1 MTTPTRLC
9 LKCKKAYN
17 ADFERCPFC
26 GEPGPVREKPKAPPV
41 KCPHCGRPINP
52 TFKECPFCKKPV
64 DSPPA
69 PLPPKF
75 DYTAIAADAV
85 EHNKIFLT
93 LDYSPASVYALDVFF
108 DEMWGTEGYSPN
120 NDSWA
125 PEQGQIAVI
134 MSFGAYFGE
143 VIRRRYNGRWHED
156 PSQGGNPLWTTVALP
171 SGDHLYV
178 ISKMFKRMK
187 NGSADA
193 LNPML
198 LSLRQSLGD
207 LPKGDELESWLRQA
221 GHFEKVK
228 RPDHAL
234 KFYDCALVLPLSEAD
249 RMRVGELK
257 KLAGIEA
264 GKMAGIDGERD
275 SQVPET
281 PADDAPLDFPAGCD
295 LIRKEI
301 ERFGGLLND
310 TPASLAVIDAWLELI
325 ETNGQPLKG
334 ESELRFS
341 QREWSV
347 GCYVGELLCKRFGGS
362 WKTDQKEHKK
372 SSIVWAD
379 GLEFFPF
386 ACYSKRAELD
396 KAQAIF
402 KQFQEVIAA
411 LRQRGGAPPAYDE
424 SAEWMEQ
431 AELLASKPDRL
442 EAAAGLARKALQFKQ
457 DSASIMVRL
466 GDFTAGV
473 KDQRGNAGIWY
484 DKALSLDMTLES
496 AWLGKARVLQ
506 STGKSADALTCLERV
521 YDSSSADKQL
531 HLFMGDVL
539 RSTGKYPE
547 ALETYRLALSLDEKL
562 VPAWLGVAACQE
574 ASGALEDAVDTLA
587 KVSTLPGSKAEASF
601 HKGELEEKLGRI
613 NDAAASYNTANYRA
627 GSDEELKNRVHAR
640 LEALENTPE
649 RLKVKAEDM
658 AGAGNVQGAIEIYK
672 RMLQM
677 TPDNAEA
684 WGEAG
689 TGFSLS
695 GDINSALF
703 HFDKAIAI
711 DPRMVKNWDHK
722 AVSLARVKRFP
733 EALQV
738 LEKGLV
744 ANPGD
749 PQLLKRRGIFLSM
762 NGDQEGAIRSF
773 EDGLKSEPGNFDI
786 RLFRAD
792 VLRRVGRVKESISE
806 LRELCEL
813 SPAWSGRSALEARRL
828 LWIVENLDSSLNPE
842 LGRQY
847 GDRAWNRMMQG
858 DLSGALADYEEALK
872 ADPLNGENWL
882 NKGTTLTHLG
892 RNEESIACFDKA
904 YDLLGNVHPI
914 LQNKGNTLR
923 ALGRFEEALR
933 CYDIVLGSNPKE
945 EKTLRGKAYALG
957 ALGRH
962 EEALAAWES
971 CLALKQGDREAAER
985 KANCLRELKRFDES
999 LAVYDGL
1006 IASDPGNMNHLMAK
1020 SLVLFDMG
1028 RDEEALQLQ
1037 SKAFS
1042 DEKFAKEWDE
1052 QGKMI
1057 QSLLGVKNEGPV
1069 Q

>member
-1 MTTPTRLC
+1 MTTPTLLC

-17 ADFERCPFC
+17 ADFDRCPFC

-52 TFKECPFCKKPV
+52 TFRECPFCRKPV

-69 PLPPKF
+69 PPPPKF

-156 PSQGGNPLWTTVALP
+156 PSQGGNPLWTTIALP

-178 ISKMFKRMK
+178 ISKMFKRLK

-207 LPKGDELESWLRQA
+207 LPKSDELESWLRQA
-221 GHFEKVK
+221 SHFEKVK

-234 KFYDCALVLPLSEAD
+234 KFYDCAQALPLSSED
-249 RMRVGELK
+249 QMRVASAKVKTFAEVISMAPQES
-257 KLAGIEA
+257 AGDA
-264 GKMAGIDGERD
+264 GGGA
-275 SQVPET
+275 PET
-281 PADDAPLDFPAGCD
+281 PDQAPPDFKAGVDFIRNELTRIGGILNYTPSSLAAIDVWLD
-295 LIRKEI
+295 LIE
-301 ERFGGLLND
+301 EN
-310 TPASLAVIDAWLELI
+310 
-325 ETNGQPLKG
+325 QPLKS
-334 ESELRFS
+334 ESELRFG

-347 GCYVGELLCKRFGGS
+347 GCYLGELLCGKFGGF
-362 WKTDQKEHKK
+362 WRPDNKDHKQ
-372 SSIVWAD
+372 SAIVWPND
-379 GLEFFPF
+379 LEFIPF
-386 ACYSKRAELD
+386 ASYTKRAQLGKD
-396 KAQAIF
+396 QTIF
-402 KQFQEVIAA
+402 KQFQEVVAA
-411 LRQRGGAPPAYDE
+411 LRQRGAAPPAYDE
-424 SAEWMEQ
+424 AEEWMEQ
-431 AELLASKPDRL
+431 AEAIAAKKGRMDF
-442 EAAAGLARKALQFKQ
+442 AAGLARKALQFRQ
-457 DSASIMVRL
+457 NSAPILTRL

-473 KDQRGNAGIWY
+473 KDQRGNAVLWY
-484 DKALSLDMTLES
+484 DKALMADMGFGA

-506 STGKSADALTCLERV
+506 SIGKSTDALACLERI
-521 YDSSSADKQL
+521 YERSSVDKQH
-531 HLFMGDVL
+531 HLFMGNVL
-539 RSTGKYPE
+539 RGTGKYPE

-574 ASGALEDAVDTLA
+574 VSGALEDAVNTLA
-587 KVSTLPGSKAEASF
+587 KVATLPGSKAEASF

-613 NDAAASYNTANYRA
+613 NDAVASYNTANYRA
-627 GSDEELKNRVHAR
+627 GSDEELKTRVRAR
-640 LEALENTPE
+640 LETLENTPE
-649 RLKVKAEDM
+649 RLKVKAEDL
-658 AGAGNVQGAIEIYK
+658 AGAGNMQGALEIYK
-672 RMLQM
+672 RILQM
-677 TPDNAEA
+677 TPDDAEA

-703 HFDKAIAI
+703 HYDKAIAI

-722 AVSLARVKRFP
+722 AVSLAREKRFP

-738 LEKGLV
+738 LEKGLI

-762 NGDQEGAIRSF
+762 TGDQEGAIRSF
-773 EDGLKSEPGNFDI
+773 EDGLNRDPGNFDI

-792 VLRRVGRVKESISE
+792 VLRRVGRVEESVSE
-806 LRELCEL
+806 LRELCGL
-813 SPAWSGRSALEARRL
+813 SPVWSGRSAMEARRL
-828 LWIVENLDSSLNPE
+828 LWIVENPDTSLNPE

-892 RNEESIACFDKA
+892 RNEESIACFDQA
-904 YDLLGNVHPI
+904 YELLGNVHPI

-923 ALGRFEEALR
+923 ALGRFKEAIG
-933 CYDIVLGSNPKE
+933 CYDIVLGFNPKE

-1028 RDEEALQLQ
+1028 RDDEALELQ
-1037 SKAFS
+1037 SKAFA

-1057 QSLLGVKNEGPV
+1057 QGLLGVKDEEPV